1 MDKNVQ
7 PVMDKRVQAVI
18 IMLMMLSLSFFI
30 YIFMIPAQ
38 YIRSEQ
44 NNYGTNITEVQQEV
58 AEQGGV
64 VGVIL
69 ITATVGIVMFL
80 AIIGFEHMAKR
91 KAQKS
96 SSVLETE
103 ESAERNE

>member
-18 IMLMMLSLSFFI
+18 VMLMMVSLAFFI

-44 NNYGTNITEVQQEV
+44 NNYGTSITEVQQEV

-64 VGVIL
+64 VTLVI
-69 ITATVGIVMFL
+69 ITAAVGTVMFL
-80 AIIGFEHMAKR
+80 AIIGLEHMAKK

-96 SSVLETE
+96 SSIPETE
-103 ESAERNE
+103 DSAEHHN